1 MKTHTTITN
10 IVAGL
15 LGLLFLVFGLNF
27 FLQFMPVPPPPEGS
41 PAAAFLGSMYG
52 SGYLAFVKV
61 LEIIGGIALAIPA
74 LRRLGLLLLG
84 PVIVNILAFGVF
96 FTKGASLSTA
106 PVLVIIVTT
115 LYLLWAERAAFT
127 AFLKSN
133 QPNS

>member
-1 MKTHTTITN
+1 MKTQTTITN
-10 IVAGL
+10 VVAGI

-61 LEIIGGIALAIPA
+61 LEIAGGIALAIPF

-96 FTKGASLSTA
+96 FTNGATLSTA

-115 LYLLWAERAAFT
+115 LYLLWAERGAFLT
-127 AFLKSN
+127 FLKSN
-133 QPNS
+133 

>member
-1 MKTHTTITN
+1 MKKNTTITN
-10 IVAGL
+10 VVAGL

-41 PAAAFLGSMYG
+41 PAAAFLGSLYG

-61 LEIIGGIALAIPA
+61 LEIAGGIALAIPF

-96 FTKGASLSTA
+96 FTNGASLVTP
-106 PVLVIIVTT
+106 PVLVIILTT
-115 LYLLWAERAAFT
+115 LYLLWVERGAFIT
-127 AFLKSN
+127 FLKSN
-133 QPNS
+133 

>member
-10 IVAGL
+10 VVAGL

-61 LEIIGGIALAIPA
+61 LEIAGGIALAIPL
-74 LRRLGLLLLG
+74 LRRIGLLLLG
-84 PVIVNILAFGVF
+84 PIIVNILAFGVF
-96 FTKGASLSTA
+96 FTNGASLVTP
-106 PVLVIIVTT
+106 PVLVIILTT
-115 LYLLWAERAAFT
+115 LYLLWAERGAFIT
-127 AFLKSN
+127 FLKSN
-133 QPNS
+133 

>member
-1 MKTHTTITN
+1 MKTQTTITN
-10 IVAGL
+10 VVAGI

-27 FLQFMPVPPPPEGS
+27 FLRFMPVPPPPEGS

-61 LEIIGGIALAIPA
+61 LEIAGGIALAIPL

-96 FTKGASLSTA
+96 FTNGASLSTA

-115 LYLLWAERAAFT
+115 LYLLWAERAAFAT
-127 AFLKSN
+127 FLKSN
-133 QPNS
+133 

>member
-1 MKTHTTITN
+1 MKKNTTITN
-10 IVAGL
+10 VVAGL

-41 PAAAFLGSMYG
+41 PAAAFLGSLYS

-61 LEIIGGIALAIPA
+61 LEIAGGIALAIPF

-96 FTKGASLSTA
+96 FTNGASLVT
-106 PVLVIIVTT
+106 PPLVVIIVTT
-115 LYLLWAERAAFT
+115 LYLLWAERGAFIT
-127 AFLKSN
+127 FLKSN
-133 QPNS
+133 

>member
-1 MKTHTTITN
+1 MKTQTTITN
-10 IVAGL
+10 VVAGI

-61 LEIIGGIALAIPA
+61 LEIAGGIALAIPF

-96 FTKGASLSTA
+96 FTNGASLVTG
-106 PVLVIIVTT
+106 PVLLIMATT
-115 LYLLWAERAAFT
+115 LYLLWAERVAFLT
-127 AFLKSN
+127 FLKSN
-133 QPNS
+133 

>member
-1 MKTHTTITN
+1 MKTQTTITN
-10 IVAGL
+10 VVAGI

-61 LEIIGGIALAIPA
+61 LEIAGGIALAIPM

-96 FTKGASLSTA
+96 FTNGASLVT
-106 PVLVIIVTT
+106 PPLLVIIVTT
-115 LYLLWAERAAFT
+115 VYLVWAERASFAS
-127 AFLKSN
+127 FLKSN
-133 QPNS
+133 

>member
-1 MKTHTTITN
+1 MKKNTTITN
-10 IVAGL
+10 VVAGL

-41 PAAAFLGSMYG
+41 PAAAFLGSLYG

-61 LEIIGGIALAIPA
+61 LEIAGGIALAIPF

-96 FTKGASLSTA
+96 FTNGASLVTP
-106 PVLVIIVTT
+106 PVLVIILTT
-115 LYLLWAERAAFT
+115 LYLLWAERGAFIT
-127 AFLKSN
+127 FLKSN
-133 QPNS
+133 

>member
-1 MKTHTTITN
+1 MKTQSTMTT
-10 IVAGL
+10 VVSGL

-27 FLQFMPVPPPPEGS
+27 FLQFMPVPPPPEDS

-61 LEIIGGIALAIPA
+61 LEIIGGIALVVPA
-74 LRRLGLLLLG
+74 TRRLGLLLLG

-96 FTKGASLSTA
+96 FTKGASLTTP

-115 LYLLWAERAAFT
+115 LYLLWSERTAFAAFLT
-127 AFLKSN
+127 FNQSN
-133 QPNS
+133 S